1 MAPLTK
7 ILPGKISSEPWP
19 QDDMNVFGLFRS
31 RQMIAVFIHLVFS
44 LNVCIR
50 REKGENFA
58 GLFLNP
64 FPEMLLLLFIGALGI
79 GGGTGNAKRAA

>member
-1 MAPLTK
+1 MFVSA
-7 ILPGKISSEPWP
+7 GK
-19 QDDMNVFGLFRS
+19 R
-31 RQMIAVFIHLVFS
+31 
-44 LNVCIR
+44 
-50 REKGENFA
+50 GENFA